1 MSRRSLAYS
10 GAVSLRAEV
19 QLVREALEGALAPSV
34 ATRVLFDALDRSGR
48 GVPSSAEEVLELVRG
63 PLAEILEHRLGIDAA
78 EEIVRSIE
86 ARVGALAAELEVD
99 VELEEEDE
107 SRTSQMAAVPYPV
120 SVVVVSTSD
129 ELAARLLAAVG
140 EVRVHPHTASDEQSF
155 RHATFSVTPLLAIV
169 DCAAPAIGAR
179 ELTAALRGLPDRTLA
194 VVWGEET
201 SYGRELRARLESAG
215 ARALFLD
222 RAEGNGPLL
231 DLVLS
236 RFKRASSMPPPR

>member
-1 MSRRSLAYS
+1 M
-10 GAVSLRAEV
+10 
-19 QLVREALEGALAPSV
+19 
-34 ATRVLFDALDRSGR
+34 
-48 GVPSSAEEVLELVRG
+48 
-63 PLAEILEHRLGIDAA
+63 
-78 EEIVRSIE
+78 
-86 ARVGALAAELEVD
+86 
-99 VELEEEDE
+99 
-107 SRTSQMAAVPYPV
+107 
-120 SVVVVSTSD
+120 
-129 ELAARLLAAVG
+129 
-140 EVRVHPHTASDEQSF
+140 HPHTASDEQSF

-201 SYGRELRARLESAG
+201 SYGRELRARLQSAG

-236 RFKRASSMPPPR
+236 RFKRASSMPPAR